1 MVTAG
6 SFRAGGLF
14 IFVKEMINIAIKLA
28 TSITYTADG
37 SQTNFSIPFDYLR
50 PSFVHVSV
58 NDAEVSEGFTIS
70 NRMVMFD
77 SAPAKDA
84 VVHIYRNT
92 PTTRLVSWA
101 DASILK
107 AIDMTIAEVQQLHI
121 LEEGQDWSKTN
132 SIVLDEE
139 SGAWQG
145 RKCRMSNI
153 ADPADA
159 QDAVTKKYMETVQ
172 GGFVTE
178 NTKIKDE
185 ATRQAGL
192 AKDEKLK
199 AQQYA
204 EAASDSK
211 DLAKRWAEA
220 TDSPDY
226 TTSKSAKTWA
236 GEAKDARDEAKD
248 TAVNLGNPVVNI
260 TEDKGTVTVSKSDGS
275 SSNFTTF
282 PKFVEIPANADLN
295 DYKQEGFYICKTNRD
310 AATLQNCPMK
320 IGFLMEVYTTTYEYD
335 GATASWMHQRIITF
349 SAALIYSRAYGTW
362 DGGKWY
368 SWQSTPAIGTI
379 LPFAGANSIPEGYLV
394 CDGSAISRTTYA
406 QLYAVIGNTYGAGDG
421 STTFNVPNLK
431 GRYIEGQN
439 NAAVGK
445 VWEAGLPNI
454 TGGLCSQMFSNKN
467 DIVEGLKDN
476 LDYWVGALNT
486 HVWSASTIGCK
497 GYSGGSSYGGQARFD
512 ASKSNDIYGKAGTV
526 QPPAVTM
533 RYIIKY

>member
-1 MVTAG
+1 
-6 SFRAGGLF
+6 
-14 IFVKEMINIAIKLA
+14 MINIAIKLT

-37 SQTNFSIPFDYLR
+37 SQTNFSVPFDYLR
-50 PSFVHVSV
+50 PSFVHVAV

-84 VVHIYRNT
+84 VVRIYRNT

-121 LEEGQDWSKTN
+121 LEEASDWSKTN

-145 RKCRMSNI
+145 RKCRVSNI
-153 ADPADA
+153 ADPTEA
-159 QDAVTKKYMETVQ
+159 QDVVTKKYMETVQ

-192 AKDEKLK
+192 AKDEMLK
-199 AQQYA
+199 TQQYA

-220 TDSPDY
+220 ADSPDY

-236 GEAKDARDEAKD
+236 EEAKDARDEAKD

-295 DYKQEGFYICKTNRD
+295 DYKQEGFYVCKLNVN
-310 AATLQNCPMK
+310 ATSLQNCPAPMA
-320 IGFLMEVYTTTYEYD
+320 FLMEVYNVSYSNEGARD
-335 GATASWMHQRIITF
+335 GWVHQRITTF
-349 SAALIYSRAYGTW
+349 NSAQVYMRAYAYW
-362 DGGKWY
+362 DDGKWY
-368 SWQSTPAIGTI
+368 PWESIPAIGTI
-379 LPFAGANSIPEGYLV
+379 LPFAGANSIPTGYLV
-394 CDGSAISRTTYA
+394 CDGAAISRTTYA
-406 QLYAVIGNTYGAGDG
+406 QLYAVIGDTYGAGDG

-454 TGGLCSQMFSNKN
+454 TGWFKSDNDQPSLPGIYNHFSGVFYGDQILTTYKTTGNLASQTKYVYSNQ
-467 DIVEGLKDN
+467 IT
-476 LDYWVGALNT
+476 LN
-486 HVWSASTIGCK
+486 ASR
-497 GYSGGSSYGGQARFD
+497 SS
-512 ASKSNDIYGKAGTV
+512 SIYGKADTV

>member
-1 MVTAG
+1 
-6 SFRAGGLF
+6 
-14 IFVKEMINIAIKLA
+14 MINIAIKLA

-37 SQTNFSIPFDYLR
+37 SQTNFSVPFDYLR
-50 PSFVHVSV
+50 PSFVHVAV

-84 VVHIYRNT
+84 VVHIYRST

-121 LEEGQDWSKTN
+121 LEEASDWSKTN

-185 ATRQAGL
+185 ATRQAGF

-236 GEAKDARDEAKD
+236 EEAKDARDEAKD
-248 TAVNLGNPVVNI
+248 TAVNLGNPVANI

-282 PKFVEIPANADLN
+282 PKFVELPADADLN
-295 DYKQEGFYICKTNRD
+295 DYKQEGFYICKTNRR
-310 AATLQNCPMK
+310 ALLLKNCPAKMA
-320 IGFLMEVYTTTYEYD
+320 FLMEVYNTSYDYEGTED
-335 GATASWMHQRIITF
+335 SWSHQRIITF
-349 SAALIYSRAYGTW
+349 RNSQVYTRAYG
-362 DGGKWY
+362 
-368 SWQSTPAIGTI
+368 SWEDVGWCPWESIPAIGTI

-406 QLYAVIGNTYGAGDG
+406 QLYNVIGTTYGAGDG
-421 STTFNVPNLK
+421 STTFNLPNLTDK
-431 GRYIEGQN
+431 FIQGSN
-439 NAAVGK
+439 TVGTVK
-445 VWEAGLPNI
+445 SAGLPNI
-454 TGGLCSQMFSNKN
+454 TGDFTADDLAPSPNGAFYIIN
-467 DIVEGLKDN
+467 DGGV
-476 LDYWVGALNT
+476 VGDGA
-486 HVWSASTIGCK
+486 
-497 GYSGGSSYGGQARFD
+497 SGGGRLLGFD
-512 ASKSNDIYGKAGTV
+512 ASMSNAIYGNSTTV
-526 QPPAVTM
+526 QPPALTM

>member
-1 MVTAG
+1 
-6 SFRAGGLF
+6 
-14 IFVKEMINIAIKLA
+14 MINIAIKLA

-37 SQTNFSIPFDYLR
+37 SQTNFSVPFDYLR

-77 SAPAKDA
+77 SAPAKDSI
-84 VVHIYRNT
+84 VHIYRST

-107 AIDMTIAEVQQLHI
+107 AKDMTVSEVQQLHI
-121 LEEGQDWSKTN
+121 LEEASDWSKTN

-145 RKCRMSNI
+145 RKCRVSNV
-153 ADPADA
+153 ADPKDA
-159 QDAVTKKYMETVQ
+159 QDVVTKKYMETVQ

-178 NTKIKDE
+178 NTKLKDE
-185 ATRQAGL
+185 ATRQAEL
-192 AKDEKLK
+192 AKGEMLK
-199 AQQYA
+199 AKQYA
-204 EAASDSK
+204 EAANDSK

-226 TTSKSAKTWA
+226 TISKSAKTWA
-236 GEAKDARDEAKD
+236 EEAKDARDEAKD

-260 TEDKGTVTVSKSDGS
+260 TEDKGTVTVNKSDGS

-295 DYKQEGFYICKTNRD
+295 DYQQEGFYICKTNKESIS
-310 AATLQNCPMK
+310 LKNCPVK
-320 IGFLMEVYTTTYEYD
+320 SAFLMEVYKTSYMYEGTQD
-335 GATASWMHQRIITF
+335 SWCHQRIIVFNT
-349 SAALIYSRAYGTW
+349 SLVYIRAYGSW
-362 DGGKWY
+362 DGGEWY
-368 SWQSTPAIGTI
+368 LWQSTPAIGTI
-379 LPFAGANSIPEGYLV
+379 LPFAGSNAIPNGYLV
-394 CDGSAISRTTYA
+394 CDGAAISRTTYA
-406 QLYAVIGNTYGAGDG
+406 LLFDVIGTTYGDGDG
-421 STTFNVPNLK
+421 STTFNLPNLK

-439 NAAVGK
+439 EAQTGT

-467 DIVEGLKDN
+467 DITEGLKDN
-476 LDYWVGALNT
+476 LDHWSGALNT
-486 HVWSASTIGCK
+486 HVWSSDTS
-497 GYSGGSSYGGQARFD
+497 YVSMSSGGNHYGGQARFD
-512 ASKSNDIYGKAGTV
+512 ASKSNPIYGKATTV